1 MSCVDGHSHCSDQ
14 TLKLTPRTSGA
25 VPEEN
30 AMRHSFPLAL
40 GAAMVASTLSIA
52 AQKPT
57 TPPEPKTQPPATQPQ
72 TAPAAESKT
81 AMNAD
86 HHFVMEAAEGGM
98 AEVELGQLAADKA
111 SNAKVKEFGQRMV
124 TDHGK
129 AGDELK
135 TIASSKSITLPTT
148 INAKHKAT
156 KDRLSKLS
164 GPAFDRAYMAEMV
177 KDHQADAT
185 AFHKQATTGH
195 DAEIKAWA
203 SKTGTMVDEHLKMA
217 RDVQKEV
224 GVKAT
229 N

>member
-1 MSCVDGHSHCSDQ
+1 
-14 TLKLTPRTSGA
+14 
-25 VPEEN
+25 
-30 AMRHSFPLAL
+30 MRYRFPLAL
-40 GAAMVASTLSIA
+40 GAVIVSSTLGLG
-52 AQKPT
+52 AQ
-57 TPPEPKTQPPATQPQ
+57 TPSSAPAPKTQPPTTQPKG
-72 TAPAAESKT
+72 TPAAESKT

-86 HHFVMEAAEGGM
+86 SHFVMEAAQGSM

-135 TIASSKSITLPTT
+135 TLAASKNISLPTA
-148 INAKHKAT
+148 INAKQKAT

-164 GPAFDRAYMAEMV
+164 GTAFDRAYMADMV
-177 KDHQADAT
+177 KDHQMDAA
-185 AFHKQATTGH
+185 AFHKEATSGH

-203 SKTGTMVDEHLKMA
+203 GKTASVVDDHLKMA
-217 RDVQKEV
+217 RDIQKEIAA
-224 GVKAT
+224 KPT